1 MASHHQPISATR
13 EKGDVAA
20 RVRFRD
26 ADAEAAVA
34 EQPAKRSRTSKW
46 DQQDSDAVPAVAL
59 PAQVGAAHVAAVAV
73 TSLSSS
79 QVAVQLHH
87 GTEHNSI
94 PRPPYPIILFALG

>member
-1 MASHHQPISATR
+1 MASHQQSISATR

-20 RVRFRD
+20 RVRARE

-59 PAQVGAAHVAAVAV
+59 PVQVGAAHVAAAV
-73 TSLSSS
+73 VKSLS
-79 QVAVQLHH
+79 
-87 GTEHNSI
+87 
-94 PRPPYPIILFALG
+94 